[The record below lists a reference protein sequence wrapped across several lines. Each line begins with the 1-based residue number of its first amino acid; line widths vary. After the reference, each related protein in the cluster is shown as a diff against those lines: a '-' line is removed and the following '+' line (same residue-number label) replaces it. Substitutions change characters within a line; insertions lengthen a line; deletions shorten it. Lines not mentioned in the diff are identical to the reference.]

1 MVVGQDM
8 QDMGLQNWTVYRYI
22 KVTDGFHFGTFHST
36 IGSSQYTMP
45 STDWR

>member
-22 KVTDGFHFGTFHST
+22 KVALILELFIVQLGAVS
-36 IGSSQYTMP
+36 IQC
-45 STDWR
+45 